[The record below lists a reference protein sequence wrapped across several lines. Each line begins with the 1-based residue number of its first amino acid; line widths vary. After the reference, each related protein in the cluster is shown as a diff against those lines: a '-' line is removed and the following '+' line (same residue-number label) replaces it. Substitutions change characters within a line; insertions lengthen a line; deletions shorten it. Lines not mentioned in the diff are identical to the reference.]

1 MPSGEWWSLGAAAT
15 ELLFDMK
22 RLDSMGEARPRGVNE
37 GEKNLDFTILVD
49 EFEGGEEMTPTSD
62 QGLFG
67 DEAQRQQR
75 SFVVVKRVDGVI

>member
-1 MPSGEWWSLGAAAT
+1 
-15 ELLFDMK
+15 
-22 RLDSMGEARPRGVNE
+22 MGQARPRGVKE
-37 GEKNLDFTILVD
+37 GENSLDFTILVD
-49 EFEGGEEMTPTSD
+49 ELEGGEEMTPTSD